1 MRMGTL
7 TVNRLSVAHATLLD
21 AVVGRA
27 QADPRVAGVLAAG
40 SLASGAVDGFSD
52 LDLVIVCEPE
62 AWPAVLE
69 TRSAFA
75 AASGPLLAAFTGEHV
90 GEPRLLICLY
100 GPPLVHVDLKF
111 VLADD
116 LAHRVDE
123 PVVVWARDARVA
135 DALADG
141 VTAYPRPTGQ
151 WLEDR
156 FWVWVHYAATKLG
169 RGELFEALDFLA
181 FLRGRVFGPL
191 ILDAAGAQPNGVRRL
206 EQVAPDWVAPLA
218 GTVASY
224 DAASIGRALHA
235 AVELYLALR
244 APRTASVVVRPEAE
258 HAARA
263 YLAHVCESW
272 PVTHGRPAGGA

>member
-1 MRMGTL
+1 MR
-7 TVNRLSVAHATLLD
+7 TVTPNALPVAHASLLSTL
-21 AVVGRA
+21 VGRA
-27 QADPRVAGVLAAG
+27 QADPRVVGVLAAG
-40 SLASGAVDGFSD
+40 SLASGAIDGYSD
-52 LDLVIVCEPE
+52 LDLVIVCGPE

-75 AASGPLLAAFTGEHV
+75 SESGPLLAAFTGEHV

-111 VLADD
+111 LLPDD
-116 LAHRVDE
+116 LARRVDE

-135 DALADG
+135 DALAG
-141 VTAYPRPTGQ
+141 STAAYPRPDGQ

-156 FWVWVHYAATKLG
+156 FWVWVHYAAAKLG

-206 EQVAPDWVAPLA
+206 EQVAPEWMAPLA
-218 GTVASY
+218 GTVAAY
-224 DAASIGRALHA
+224 DPVSIGRALHA
-235 AVELYLALR
+235 AVDLYLALR
-244 APRTASVVVRPEAE
+244 APRTASLVVRPEAE
-258 HAARA
+258 QAARA
-263 YLAHVCESW
+263 YLAEVIA
-272 PVTHGRPAGGA
+272 TRG

>member
-1 MRMGTL
+1 MRTETL
-7 TVNRLSVAHATLLD
+7 GALPAEHATLLK

-27 QADPRVAGVLAAG
+27 QADPQVVAVLAAG
-40 SLASGAVDGFSD
+40 SLASGSADVFSD
-52 LDLVIVCEPE
+52 LDLVVVCEPQ

-69 TRSAFA
+69 TRSEFA

-116 LAHRVDE
+116 LAHRVDD
-123 PVVVWARDARVA
+123 PVVVWTRDAAIADVLAAGVA
-135 DALADG
+135 
-141 VTAYPRPTGQ
+141 AYPRPVGQ

-206 EQVAPDWVAPLA
+206 EQVAPEWVAPLA
-218 GTVASY
+218 ATVATY
-224 DAASIGRALHA
+224 DAASIARSLDAS
-235 AVELYLALR
+235 VDLYLALR
-244 APRTASVVVRPEAE
+244 ASGTAAVVVRAAAE
-258 HAARA
+258 QGARE
-263 YLAHVCESW
+263 YLAQVCAA
-272 PVTHGRPAGGA
+272 VR